1 MTVTIRNLVG
11 TRENLDKVFDY
22 HLTDDWTSS
31 NVGGV
36 TPDIENSTD
45 DPDFLARQDYTG
57 PNKIFINVSSRLRT
71 TDSENDPNG
80 DGSHEWKTE
89 ITFDLWGESL
99 EILGL
104 MEDEVNRI
112 IWELAPS
119 NSTRLT
125 KSNGQNSEVQYFE
138 NSEVEFA
145 RIEPEGEL
153 DTNPSSQGFLT
164 VVWFKDKS

>member
-1 MTVTIRNLVG
+1 MTVTIRNLSG
-11 TRENLDKVFDY
+11 TRENFDKVLDY
-22 HLTDDWTSS
+22 HLTTDWNSS

-57 PNKIFINVSSRLRT
+57 PNKIFINVSSRTRT

-80 DGSHEWKTE
+80 DGSHEWNTE
-89 ITFDLWGESL
+89 VVFDVWGESL

-104 MEDEVNRI
+104 MEDEINRI
-112 IWELAPS
+112 IWERSPS
-119 NSTRLT
+119 NSTRLV
-125 KSNGQNSEVQYFE
+125 KSNGSNSEAQYFE

-164 VVWFKDKS
+164 IVWFKDKS

>member
-1 MTVTIRNLVG
+1 MTVTIRNLSG
-11 TRENLDKVFDY
+11 TRENFDKVLDY
-22 HLTDDWTSS
+22 HLTTDWNSS

-57 PNKIFINVSSRLRT
+57 PNKIFINVSSRTRT

-80 DGSHEWKTE
+80 DGSHEWNTE
-89 ITFDLWGESL
+89 VVFDVWGESL

-104 MEDEVNRI
+104 MEDEINRI
-112 IWELAPS
+112 IWERAPS
-119 NSTRLT
+119 NSTRLV
-125 KSNGQNSEVQYFE
+125 KSNGSNSEAQYFE

-164 VVWFKDKS
+164 IVWFKDKS

>member
-1 MTVTIRNLVG
+1 MTVTIRNLSG
-11 TRENLDKVFDY
+11 TRENFDKVIDY
-22 HLTDDWTSS
+22 HLTTDWNSS
-31 NVGGV
+31 NTGGI

-45 DPDFLARQDYTG
+45 DPDFMARQDYTG
-57 PNKIFINVSSRLRT
+57 PNKIFINVSSRTRT

-80 DGSHEWKTE
+80 DGSHEWNTE
-89 ITFDLWGESL
+89 VVFDVWGENL

-104 MEDEVNRI
+104 FEDEINRI
-112 IWELAPS
+112 IWERSPS
-119 NSTRLT
+119 NSTRLV
-125 KSNGQNSEVQYFE
+125 KSNGANSEAQYFQ

-164 VVWFKDKS
+164 IVWFKDKS

>member
-1 MTVTIRNLVG
+1 MTVSIRYLSG
-11 TRENLDKVFDY
+11 TRENFDKVIDY
-22 HLTDDWTSS
+22 HLTTDWNSS
-31 NVGGV
+31 NTGGI

-45 DPDFLARQDYTG
+45 DPDFMARQDYTG
-57 PNKIFINVSSRLRT
+57 PNKIFINVSSRTRT

-80 DGSHEWKTE
+80 DGSHEWNTE
-89 ITFDLWGESL
+89 VVFDVWGENL

-104 MEDEVNRI
+104 FEDEINRI
-112 IWELAPS
+112 IWERAPS
-119 NSTRLT
+119 NSTRLV
-125 KSNGQNSEVQYFE
+125 KSNGANSEAQYFQ

-164 VVWFKDKS
+164 IVWFKDKS